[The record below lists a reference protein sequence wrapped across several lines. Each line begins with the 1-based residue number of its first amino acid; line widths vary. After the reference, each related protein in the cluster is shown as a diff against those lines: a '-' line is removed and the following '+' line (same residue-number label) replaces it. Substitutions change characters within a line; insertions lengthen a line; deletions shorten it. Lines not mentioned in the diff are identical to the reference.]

1 MRLMLVWATAP
12 TLPMSSVSTHMA
24 VSVGSHTPWAAAAG
38 KACTSSLRKAAKP
51 AVFTTVLMKAVKKVG
66 VPSYT
71 SGVQKWNGAADTLKP
86 MPSSIISMP
95 M

>member
-1 MRLMLVWATAP
+1 MVGIQKPWAPGRATA
-12 TLPMSSVSTHMA
+12 
-24 VSVGSHTPWAAAAG
+24 
-38 KACTSSLRKAAKP
+38 SSLRKAAKP

-86 MPSSIISMP
+86 MPIIIIRMP